1 MGLIILLI
9 VDRYYRLLV
18 GGYCKVVLE
27 KLVVEFLEI
36 FMVFFGEGVLVNI
49 MDIDVEIVIFMVL

>member
-1 MGLIILLI
+1 M
-9 VDRYYRLLV
+9 DRYYRLLV